1 MAIYAGTLESHEL
14 PLSLHCPDRHCDEVF
29 EVALPLQML
38 QDLAANAEA
47 TPELELERS
56 GDRPLTIRRPTGAD
70 QCRWQGQAYPSVEV
84 AEATIL
90 HSLLQDPPEDR
101 LDRDTVRQM
110 SAQLEDLDPL
120 PAFQVSTSCPACGKT
135 ADIPVDLEATL
146 LAVLQREQR
155 ALVVDVHNLASR
167 YGWNEEEIL
176 ALPPHR
182 RATYRRLIEAENMA

>member
-1 MAIYAGTLESHEL
+1 
-14 PLSLHCPDRHCDEVF
+14 
-29 EVALPLQML
+29 
-38 QDLAANAEA
+38 
-47 TPELELERS
+47 
-56 GDRPLTIRRPTGAD
+56 
-70 QCRWQGQAYPSVEV
+70 
-84 AEATIL
+84 
-90 HSLLQDPPEDR
+90 
-101 LDRDTVRQM
+101 M